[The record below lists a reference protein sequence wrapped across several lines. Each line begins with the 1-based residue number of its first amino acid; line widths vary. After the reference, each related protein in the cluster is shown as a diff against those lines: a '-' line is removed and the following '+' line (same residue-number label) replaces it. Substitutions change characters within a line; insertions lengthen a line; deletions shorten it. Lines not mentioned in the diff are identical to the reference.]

1 LLFCVGATQPR
12 VTLVELE
19 PVVVVDPDVVEPD
32 VVEPDVVELPLV
44 LVLVPES
51 AAVCGAEPVVLV
63 LVVLVA
69 AVDEPDSLLPQP
81 ASATPKLPNTAIQ
94 TIRADPNPRSAFC
107 MQPPKIDFQCRSGA
121 NTKSQSGGCTS
132 VQHSFSL
139 LSLTRRCERP
149 GNPAVV
155 GCAPLDRKF
164 CAPVF
169 RRVCL
174 YVSPVRCRLHVPGDA
189 ACVPAKLTG

>member
-1 LLFCVGATQPR
+1 MGVPLLFCVGATQPR
-12 VTLVELE
+12 VTLV
-19 PVVVVDPDVVEPD
+19 PATGVVVDPVEPD
-32 VVEPDVVELPLV
+32 VVEPAVVELPLV
-44 LVLVPES
+44 LEPES

-69 AVDEPDSLLPQP
+69 AVDEPDSSLPQP

-94 TIRADPNPRSAFC
+94 TLRPDPNPRSAFC
-107 MQPPKIDFQCRSGA
+107 MQPPKIDFQCRSGRTRSHNQA
-121 NTKSQSGGCTS
+121 VARACSTASA
-132 VQHSFSL
+132 L

-155 GCAPLDRKF
+155 GLAPLDRKF

-174 YVSPVRCRLHVPGDA
+174 
-189 ACVPAKLTG
+189 